1 MTKKIIGFV
10 FLTIASLVTIFIIY
24 RMAIN
29 PNALLIFKT
38 LISGELGFKWTL
50 GVILFH
56 SFFILIIYLLFKFG
70 IKWTKLNQKTKI
82 NETELS
88 K

>member
-1 MTKKIIGFV
+1 MTKRIIGYI
-10 FLTIASLVTIFIIY
+10 LLIIASLATVFLLY
-24 RMAIN
+24 RTAIN

-56 SFFILIIYLLFKFG
+56 SIFIFIIYLLFKFG
-70 IKWTKLNQKTKI
+70 IKWIKNNQKI
-82 NETELS
+82 ETNLTD
-88 K
+88 

>member
-1 MTKKIIGFV
+1 MTKKIFGFA
-10 FLTIASLVTIFIIY
+10 FLTIASIMTIFIIY

-29 PNALLIFKT
+29 PNTLLVFKN

-56 SFFILIIYLLFKFG
+56 SSFILIIYLLFKFG
-70 IKWTKLNQKTKI
+70 IKWTKLNQKTEI

>member
-38 LISGELGFKWTL
+38 LIS
-50 GVILFH
+50 
-56 SFFILIIYLLFKFG
+56 
-70 IKWTKLNQKTKI
+70 
-82 NETELS
+82 
-88 K
+88 